1 MVVVADEVS
10 DFLFEIA
17 GQIIVFMQD
26 AVFEG
31 LMPALNLALGLRVQG
46 RTTRVIHALF
56 AQPVCQFS

>member
-1 MVVVADEVS
+1 VAGEVS

-31 LMPALNLALGLRVQG
+31 LIELL
-46 RTTRVIHALF
+46 
-56 AQPVCQFS
+56 PVSWTLS